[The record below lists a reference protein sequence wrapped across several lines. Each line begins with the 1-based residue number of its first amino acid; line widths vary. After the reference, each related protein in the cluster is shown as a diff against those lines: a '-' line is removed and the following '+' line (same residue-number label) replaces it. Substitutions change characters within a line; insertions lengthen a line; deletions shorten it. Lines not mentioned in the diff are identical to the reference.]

1 MKIGL
6 ALGGGSSKGLAHIGV
21 LQVLEEE
28 NIPINIICGTS
39 IGAIVGAVYS
49 LNPDAHWLEEKA
61 KKVLASDEFEN
72 VGFDIFNNKDYNLF
86 KRITTFVK
94 EKYSYG
100 KALFRPSIVDRKI
113 IEDLLEEI
121 LDKKRFEDT
130 KIPLGVVAIDIAR
143 GKDVV
148 LKNKGPL
155 LPAVAASIA
164 IPGLFPYIKSDRYIL
179 VDGGATQDVPV
190 EPLREM
196 GADIVIASSLA
207 TTLETKSFFRT
218 GLDVNFRVD
227 EIVRYRLIVEELKKA
242 DVIITPDIKHIHWA
256 DYGKLEFCIQKG
268 REAAIRALP
277 EIRQKLRGTVFHKL
291 RRLFKIRNPN
301 DK

>member
-1 MKIGL
+1 MKVGL